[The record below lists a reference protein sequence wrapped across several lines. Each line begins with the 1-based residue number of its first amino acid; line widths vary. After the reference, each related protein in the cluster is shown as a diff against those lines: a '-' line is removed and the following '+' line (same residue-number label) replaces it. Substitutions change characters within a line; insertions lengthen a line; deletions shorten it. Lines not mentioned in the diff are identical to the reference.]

1 MAVEFFRTFSDYD
14 RQAAEA
20 RRRRAMADLLA
31 QQVVEPT
38 DYGRGP
44 IPAAA
49 PLVRGLQ
56 AFMAAR
62 AGKKAE
68 QAAESAKET
77 GQREARQFLKAFTDE
92 DKVIDQPVS
101 DTPTAMPKVTAP
113 QFEDGRITAPAQVE
127 AMEMPQMAAPQVQLS
142 RFGNLTREQRLAL
155 ALEGALTSENPA
167 IQRIAQMQ
175 YQTLQPQQSRLQ
187 VGAIDPAKFTPQSLA
202 AAMQSGD
209 VSQLRPIDGGK
220 APTVAG
226 GMMWDAQKGN
236 FVPIPGYA
244 EQQGQIAASKRPDVI
259 VTGGRGSNEPLVSVK
274 GPDGTPILVPRS
286 QAAGMTPYSAKQE
299 AQDVER
305 VRSMADKS
313 ASTQTALDNI
323 AQLIVDPG
331 RQAGTGASS
340 FLGNIPGTAARGFQA
355 RLETFKAQTFIPMVS
370 ALKGMGALSDAEGKK
385 LSAAVGALDPDM
397 REEDFELE
405 LRKVAKTLY
414 NKAKIAGLD
423 VVMPEG
429 LDDEIIDLPPRR

>member
-49 PLVRGLQ
+49 PLVQGLQ

-209 VSQLRPIDGGK
+209 VSQLQPIDGGK

-226 GMMWDAQKGN
+226 GMMWNAEKGQ

-244 EQQGQIAASKRPDVI
+244 EQQGQIAASKRPDVVVAGSGKPQPLASPTETGQFLTDEEAVKAGFAPGTVVRRRDGVVLQAPPQAQRVSQANKAAAVNRVDQVASRLMQQMDNI
-259 VTGGRGSNEPLVSVK
+259 KTGGVLGVTGALSKVFDSQDAKLFESYRQQLSAAL
-274 GPDGTPILVPRS
+274 RS
-286 QAAGMTPYSAKQE
+286 
-299 AQDVER
+299 
-305 VRSMADKS
+305 
-313 ASTQTALDNI
+313 AL
-323 AQLIVDPG
+323 
-331 RQAGTGASS
+331 R
-340 FLGNIPGTAARGFQA
+340 IPG
-355 RLETFKAQTFIPMVS
+355 E
-370 ALKGMGALSDAEGKK
+370 GALSDYEQQLYGLQLPELGQSKENNIAIMQSLKEQVR
-385 LSAAVGALDPDM
+385 LAAGQEADL
-397 REEDFELE
+397 EEE
-405 LRKVAKTLY
+405 
-414 NKAKIAGLD
+414 
-423 VVMPEG
+423 VV
-429 LDDEIIDLPPRR
+429 DLPPRR